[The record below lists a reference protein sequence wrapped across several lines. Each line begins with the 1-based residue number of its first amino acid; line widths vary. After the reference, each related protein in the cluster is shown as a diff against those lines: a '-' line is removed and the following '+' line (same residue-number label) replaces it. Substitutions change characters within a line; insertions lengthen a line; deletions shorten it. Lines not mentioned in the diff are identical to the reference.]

1 MTTATPLFPGL
12 VETFPG
18 NLASFSR
25 EGLVHDEDG
34 AHLVISKSATGNR
47 PYRSGAFASGCSF
60 EHGRFEAEI
69 MAARGCGL
77 ITGFFLHRDAPRQ
90 EIDIELAGDDPRG
103 MLVNV
108 YFNPGDDGAAIG
120 FGYRGSPCRI
130 DLGFDAALDF
140 HLYAIDW
147 RPGRIAWL
155 VDGRV
160 VHERVGWD
168 PTPLPHLPMRLYA
181 NLWAP
186 RSEELAGRIGEDTLP
201 ATATVRD
208 ISVRA

>member
-1 MTTATPLFPGL
+1 
-12 VETFPG
+12 
-18 NLASFSR
+18 
-25 EGLVHDEDG
+25 
-34 AHLVISKSATGNR
+34 
-47 PYRSGAFASGCSF
+47 
-60 EHGRFEAEI
+60 
-69 MAARGCGL
+69 
-77 ITGFFLHRDAPRQ
+77 
-90 EIDIELAGDDPRG
+90 

-108 YFNPGDDGAAIG
+108 YFNPGDDGAALG

-130 DLGFDAALDF
+130 DLGFDASLDF

-155 VDGRV
+155 VDSRI

-168 PTPLPHLPMRLYA
+168 PTPLPHLPMRLHA

-186 RSEELAGRIGEDTLP
+186 RSEELAGRIDDNALP
-201 ATATVRD
+201 ATATFRN